1 MSTLQEAYDRLLATY
16 GPQHWWPG
24 ETRLEIVVGAI
35 LTQNTNW
42 KNVEKALANLNDN
55 GLMSVS
61 ELSELDEE
69 ELAELIRPAGYY
81 RVKSRRLK
89 NFLQVVDEQ
98 FDGSLDRLFELDRHD
113 LRETLLRVNGI
124 GPETADSIV
133 LYAAEQP
140 IFVIDTYTARVLK
153 RHGWIEF
160 EADYHEMQERFHY
173 ELAEDVQLYNEYHA
187 LIVRVGK
194 EHCKPKP
201 KCDGCPLQCMLPES
215 GPLENEW

>member
-61 ELSELDEE
+61 ELIELDEE